1 MLNLVCKAY
10 IFLHFL
16 KVTSKTL
23 WGGNKSYLWGWVGLW
38 VEIWARGAMVAIT
51 GLKREFA
58 FWVKASSPVTS
69 TSEKCRILSK
79 DKMRY
84 FYVLRR
90 NIKEFIIKWLIIIQ
104 F

>member
-38 VEIWARGAMVAIT
+38 GEIWARGAMVAIK

-58 FWVKASSPVTS
+58 FWVKASSPVTQTKKNRHFLDES
-69 TSEKCRILSK
+69 VDFSK
-79 DKMRY
+79 YKVYYDGLDKA
-84 FYVLRR
+84 
-90 NIKEFIIKWLIIIQ
+90 KENYTER
-104 F
+104 